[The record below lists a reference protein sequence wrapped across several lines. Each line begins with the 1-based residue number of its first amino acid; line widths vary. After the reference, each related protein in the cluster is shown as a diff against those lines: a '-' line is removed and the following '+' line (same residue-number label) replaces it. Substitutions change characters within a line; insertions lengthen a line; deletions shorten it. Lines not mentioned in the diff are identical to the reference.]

1 MRKNDYIDTKQQT
14 TNKKKKRKEN
24 TQWIND
30 DMKEEI

>member
-14 TNKKKKRKEN
+14 TKKKKKEN